1 MRQNKN
7 VQQPITKTMR
17 NILTQTLT
25 MCATACVLTFVTGC
39 ETTDNSSA
47 STAAQP
53 APAVTAP
60 PATTAPATT
69 PPEATAPA
77 TTEAASAL
85 KAGPDGIYRVKA
97 GSTDPF
103 TDSAGHVWQGEVGF
117 DGGDVVARDAGTAIA
132 NTKDGKKASAELQT
146 KFNPRRSTLEKR
158 QTDIQAMT
166 EQLRRGSAT
175 MSDDAKA
182 KMQRDID
189 TNTKSLQRDAQ
200 DLNDD
205 ADQEQ
210 SKIINEIG
218 GKMMQVVDQ
227 YAIQNGF
234 AVVLDVSNQQTPVI
248 WASASTEITGDIV
261 QLYDQAH
268 PGTEPA
274 AARPPAAAKPP
285 AARPP
290 AAAPPAGRKQ

>member
-1 MRQNKN
+1 MTPARPGPGSRPTGRAHGKVCSIFKLRSFRLN
-7 VQQPITKTMR
+7 
-17 NILTQTLT
+17 QT
-25 MCATACVLTFVTGC
+25 VLC
-39 ETTDNSSA
+39 SA
-47 STAAQP
+47 LVLGLAGLAAAQTP
-53 APAVTAP
+53 APAAKP
-60 PATTAPATT
+60 
-69 PPEATAPA
+69 
-77 TTEAASAL
+77 
-85 KAGPDGIYRVKA
+85 AGPAPTRIAVINI
-97 GSTDPF
+97 T
-103 TDSAGHVWQGEVGF
+103 Q
-117 DGGDVVARDAGTAIA
+117 AIA
-132 NTKDGKKASAELQT
+132 NTKDGKKATAELQT
-146 KFNPRRSTLEKR
+146 RFGPRRSALEKR

-166 EQLRRGSAT
+166 EQVRRGGAT
-175 MSDDAKA
+175 MSEDAKA

-189 TNTKSLQRDAQ
+189 SNTKSLQRDAQ

-227 YAIQNGF
+227 YATQNGF

-248 WASASTEITGDIV
+248 WASASTEITGEIV

-274 AARPPAAAKPP
+274 AKPPDAAAPKPP

-290 AAAPPAGRKQ
+290 ATAPAGRKQ